1 MRVLIA
7 VMPYLIGA
15 CLLATLA
22 TLFVGLGVMS
32 RGGTANA
39 RYSNKLMR
47 LRVAMQAL
55 TLLLF
60 LAYMLMTR
68 GAWFA

>member
-1 MRVLIA
+1 MQILVA

-15 CLLATLA
+15 CLLGTLA

-32 RGGTANA
+32 RGGAVNA
-39 RYSNKLMR
+39 RHSNRLMR

-55 TLLLF
+55 TLILF
-60 LAYMLMTR
+60 MAYLLMTR
-68 GAWFA
+68 G